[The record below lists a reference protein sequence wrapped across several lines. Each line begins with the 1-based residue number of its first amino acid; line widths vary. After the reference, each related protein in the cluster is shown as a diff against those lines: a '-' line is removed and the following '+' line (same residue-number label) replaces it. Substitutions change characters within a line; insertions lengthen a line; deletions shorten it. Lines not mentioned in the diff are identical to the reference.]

1 MTLGEITAVLEYAGE
16 KAEAEHKN
24 SMAKAAFT
32 AYYGGVY
39 GRLDIKCPKSIKQAF
54 PELFGRTADG
64 QIPVENWEEG
74 YAAMENIRRQF
85 EARQR
90 RLKKDVNGR

>member
-1 MTLGEITAVLEYAGE
+1 MLAYASD
-16 KAEAEHKN
+16 KAEAEHHN
-24 SMAKAAFT
+24 EAYNAAFI
-32 AYYGGVY
+32 AYYGGAFS
-39 GRLDIKCPKSIKQAF
+39 RLDMKLPSSMKKAF

-64 QIPVENWEEG
+64 QIPVENWQEG